1 MRRTF
6 RCIDRHNTHTS
17 LVHPAILVSLSGC
30 IIPVSLHLPVPH
42 LSCDPHTQSLTM
54 VLDLD
59 LFRVDKG
66 GDPDRVRQ
74 TVVNRFKDVATVDQV
89 IALDVK
95 WRKFRHELDRL
106 NKAKNSISKS
116 YGAKMKAGKG
126 KEEAAGDADKSP
138 VSPLTD
144 LSDLL
149 EQVENIGSE
158 VTLSQL
164 KHLRVCTEEQTI
176 RLTQE
181 MADCE
186 NERNEVLRE
195 IGNLLHPDVP
205 ISDDEDNNAVI
216 RTNGNIELGVGL
228 TGDQAYKSHVDLI
241 AMIGG
246 VNLERGSAIAGTSV
260 SF

>member
-1 MRRTF
+1 
-6 RCIDRHNTHTS
+6 
-17 LVHPAILVSLSGC
+17 
-30 IIPVSLHLPVPH
+30 
-42 LSCDPHTQSLTM
+42 M

-74 TVVNRFKDVATVDQV
+74 TVVNRFKDVAVVDQV

-116 YGAKMKAGKG
+116 YGAKMKAEKG
-126 KEEAAGDADKSP
+126 KEEAGDADKSP
-138 VSPLTD
+138 VAASPLTD

-164 KHLRVCTEEQTI
+164 KQLRVCTEEQTI

-216 RTNGNIELGVGL
+216 RTNGNIDLGVGL

-246 VNLERGSAIAGTSV
+246 VNLERGSAIAGKNLSA
-260 SF
+260 